1 MSRKIRIGV
10 IGSGYMGKAHAI
22 AYTAAATVF
31 DLDVEPVCEML
42 CTTTAEGAKADAKR
56 LGFRRSTNDWRA
68 LISDPEVDAINIST
82 PPFTHL
88 EMGLAAL
95 DAGKPVF
102 CEKPLAMSAA
112 DALSLTE
119 RAEETGVPTMV
130 GYNYIKHPSAQL
142 ATEIVHSGEIG
153 EVLHFAGTHIEDYF
167 HDADAPA
174 NWRVQQRTASR
185 AGALS
190 DVGTHIVN
198 AMLRVAGPVE
208 RLVADTDIAYPTRPA
223 NDGAA
228 LTVEN
233 DDQVQFMVRFE
244 SGAMGSIHA
253 SRVAAGKKMGY
264 SFTVTGTKG
273 SVAFDLEQPGE
284 VHLFSAGDDAARSGF
299 KRILT
304 GPEHPDYMNFCLGAA
319 HGFGYNDMIMIEAR
333 DFVTAIVEQKPVW
346 PTFRDGYDVDRIV
359 DAVLRSKDEE
369 RWVRIDE
376 I

>member
-22 AYTAAATVF
+22 AYKAAATVF
-31 DLDVEPVCEML
+31 GLDVEPVCEML
-42 CTTTAEGAKADAKR
+42 CTTTAEGAKRDAKL
-56 LGFRRSTNDWRA
+56 LGFNRSTDNWRG
-68 LISDPEVDAINIST
+68 LIDDDQVDAINIST

-88 EMGLAAL
+88 EMGLAAIE
-95 DAGKPVF
+95 AGKPVF
-102 CEKPLAMSAA
+102 CEKPLAMNAA
-112 DALSLTE
+112 DALTLAE
-119 RAEETGVPTMV
+119 RAEAAGVPNLV

-153 EVLHFAGTHIEDYF
+153 EIIHFAGTHIEDYF
-167 HDADAPA
+167 HDPKQPA
-174 NWRVQQRTASR
+174 KWRVEQRTASL
-185 AGALS
+185 AGALA
-190 DVGTHIVN
+190 DVGTHIIN
-198 AMLRVAGPVE
+198 AMLKVAGPVE
-208 RLVADTDIAYPTRPA
+208 RLVADTSIVHPQRPGKGDA
-223 NDGAA
+223 T

-233 DDQVQFMVRFE
+233 DDQVQFMARLAT
-244 SGAMGSIHA
+244 GAMASIYA

-264 SFTVTGTKG
+264 AFSVTGTKG
-273 SVAFDLEQPGE
+273 AVSFDLEQPGE
-284 VHLFSAGDDAARSGF
+284 VHLYSAGDPNHREGF

-304 GPEHPDYMNFCLGAA
+304 GPDHPDYLNFCQGPA

-359 DAVLRSKDEE
+359 DAVLRSREE
-369 RWVRIDE
+369 ARWVDIAE